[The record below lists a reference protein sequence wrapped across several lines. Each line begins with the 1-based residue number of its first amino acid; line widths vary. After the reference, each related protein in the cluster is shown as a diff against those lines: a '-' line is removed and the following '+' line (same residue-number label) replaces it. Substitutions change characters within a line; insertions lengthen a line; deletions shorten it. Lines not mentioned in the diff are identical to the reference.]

1 MDGAIFSP
9 SRGTGVVLEDADE
22 LAVATRN
29 FVHRLLSRDLVCPP
43 AYERIP
49 KASTADSEADEP
61 RNLRCDCQ
69 PLVYFLV
76 VLAAP
81 KDDTADFV
89 SAATACRRYDVLAIL
104 TPVEP
109 LDLPNVRLDIRVLQ
123 FFDRFDHQP
132 GAKFEVVGFLIVV
145 EPFQLFLLWRHQELK
160 HKATLALLVQVVG

>member
-1 MDGAIFSP
+1 MLAPVLPSVTSFLDAIAPRCRGLLSDGAIFSP

-49 KASTADSEADEP
+49 KASTAYREADEP
-61 RNLRCDCQ
+61 RNLRCYCQ

-81 KDDTADFV
+81 KDDT
-89 SAATACRRYDVLAIL
+89 
-104 TPVEP
+104 
-109 LDLPNVRLDIRVLQ
+109 
-123 FFDRFDHQP
+123 
-132 GAKFEVVGFLIVV
+132 
-145 EPFQLFLLWRHQELK
+145 
-160 HKATLALLVQVVG
+160 